1 MTTAPRRG
9 GFTLI
14 ELLVVMALIAI
25 LAAIAAG
32 AFFRVRANA
41 EVSTTQSTLEKL
53 NAGIDRKWKA
63 VLDQAAIEAKNTP
76 SSFQNACGNDP
87 DRIRVVLTYMK
98 LKNEFPTSV
107 AEATNA
113 VSFGGLTLPA
123 RTGAF
128 APLSAYTGTSNEER
142 SAACLFLA
150 LTATGSGGEVFDVTP
165 LQSQVRTINGV
176 QMFVDSWGRPIVF
189 VRQAYAT
196 ELDAAPY
203 SPGAARDP
211 IDPLNKLTGWG
222 NLTTFWDVI
231 RNNPAQYN
239 PGGMVPGT
247 YTNNRNWVPTV
258 VSFGPDEN
266 MGTLLGNPGSSTDAG
281 NDNLISFRLRRAG
294 MKGN

>member
-32 AFFRVRANA
+32 AFFRVRASS
-41 EVSTTQSTLEKL
+41 EVSSTQSNLEKL

-113 VSFGGLTLPA
+113 VTFGGLTLPA

-128 APLSAYTGTSNEER
+128 GPISTFAGSADEQ
-142 SAACLFLA
+142 SAACLFLT
-150 LTATGSGGEVFDVTP
+150 LTNTGSGGEVFDVTP

-189 VRQAYAT
+189 LRQAYSG

-203 SPGAARDP
+203 STGAARDP
-211 IDPLNKLTGWG
+211 LDPLNKLTGWS
-222 NLTTFWDVI
+222 NLATFWGVI

-258 VSFGPDEN
+258 VSFGPNES